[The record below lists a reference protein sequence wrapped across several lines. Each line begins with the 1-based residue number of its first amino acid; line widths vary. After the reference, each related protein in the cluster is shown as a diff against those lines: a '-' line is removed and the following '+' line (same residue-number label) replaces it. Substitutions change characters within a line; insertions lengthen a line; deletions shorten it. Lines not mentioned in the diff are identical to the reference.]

1 MINTILDNLVL
12 LLPLL
17 AIQLGLMIFCIVKIV
32 KEGVG
37 NLTKTA
43 WLLIVIVI
51 NLFGPILYLIVGR
64 KRDSYDSGE

>member
-1 MINTILDNLVL
+1 MLNTILDNLVL

-43 WLLIVIVI
+43 WLIIVIVI

>member
-1 MINTILDNLVL
+1 MLNTILDNLVL

-17 AIQLGLMIFCIVKIV
+17 AIQLGLMIFCVVKIF

-37 NLTKTA
+37 NLNKGV

>member
-1 MINTILDNLVL
+1 MLNTILDNLVL

-17 AIQLGLMIFCIVKIV
+17 VIQLGLMIFCVVKIL

-37 NLTKTA
+37 NLNKA
-43 WLLIVIVI
+43 VWLLIVIFI

-64 KRDSYDSGE
+64 KRDGYDSGE

>member
-1 MINTILDNLVL
+1 MLNTILDNLVL

-17 AIQLGLMIFCIVKIV
+17 GIQLGLMIFCIVKIV

-43 WLLIVIVI
+43 WLIIVIVI

>member
-1 MINTILDNLVL
+1 MLETIYENLMY

-17 AIQLGLMIFCIVKIV
+17 VLQLSLMIFCIVKIV

-43 WLLIVIVI
+43 WIIIVIVI
-51 NLFGPILYLIVGR
+51 NLFGSVLYLLVGR
-64 KRDSYDSGE
+64 KKDNL